1 MTLITSPESL
11 TSDMV
16 TIKRASSLTVKE
28 ATKGAQI
35 SALRAECK
43 KGVLESSVV
52 ALLSQLKMFVKINV
66 TDEWLFDWAE
76 IILKDFWYFKF
87 DELILALK
95 EGATQKQYGEV
106 LLSDVIGW
114 LNDYDKRRVQHH
126 ENRNQNYKEGFD
138 SNRSSETSIKQILK
152 K

>member
-1 MTLITSPESL
+1 MLITSPELL

-16 TIKRASSLTVKE
+16 TLKRASVLTISE

-35 SALRAECK
+35 SALKTECT

-66 TDEWLFDWAE
+66 DDEWLFDWAE
-76 IILKDFWYFKF
+76 IILKDFWFFKF

-95 EGATQKQYGEV
+95 EGATKKQYGEV

-114 LNDYDKRRVQHH
+114 LNDYDKKRMNYH
-126 ENRNQNYKEGFD
+126 ENRNREFKEGFD
-138 SNRSSETSIKQILK
+138 PNRSSETTLKEQLK

>member
-1 MTLITSPESL
+1 
-11 TSDMV
+11 MV
-16 TIKRASSLTVKE
+16 TLKRASSLTIQE

-35 SALRAECK
+35 SALRKECQR
-43 KGVLESSVV
+43 GVLESSVV
-52 ALLSQLKMFVKINV
+52 ALLSELKMFVKINV
-66 TDEWLFDWAE
+66 SDEWLFDWAE
-76 IILKDFWYFKF
+76 IILKDFWFFKF

-114 LNDYDKRRVQHH
+114 LNDYDKKRLDYH
-126 ENRNQNYKEGFD
+126 ENRNQNYKEGYD
-138 SNRSSETSIKQILK
+138 SNRSSETKLIKAIK

>member
-1 MTLITSPESL
+1 
-11 TSDMV
+11 MV
-16 TIKRASSLTVKE
+16 TLKRASKLTLSE

-35 SALRAECK
+35 SALRSECK

-76 IILKDFWYFKF
+76 IILKDFWFFKF

-106 LLSDVIGW
+106 LLSDIIGW
-114 LNDYDKRRVQHH
+114 LNDYDKRRNDYHI
-126 ENRNQNYKEGFD
+126 NRNKDYKEGYD
-138 SNRSSETSIKQILK
+138 SNRGSEMTIKKYLDK
-152 K
+152 